1 MNILEYPVGK
11 NKLYADFIKYSN
23 LIRIYFYSII
33 LNTVYKNIATIM
45 PMEQKSVTL

>member
-11 NKLYADFIKYSN
+11 NKLYADFIKHSN

-45 PMEQKSVTL
+45 PMEQKSVML